1 MMKYHVLLFSTALLV
16 GSVFTSCNKESG
28 TAESVMKNVKFGS
41 DAAQAMDVYLPAG
54 RTSTNT
60 KVIVFIHG
68 GSWSGGDKADFDV
81 NINAI
86 RPQLTDYAIFNINYR
101 LANIQNQHPAQME
114 DVQSALDFISAKAA
128 EYKVNANKIALVGAS
143 AGAHLA
149 LLHAYKNSRNG
160 SIKAVV
166 DLFGPT
172 NLTTLYT
179 NHPVPAV
186 SQPVLVNFL
195 GTTPSANPSKYAD
208 ASPVNF
214 VSAQSP
220 PTLIL
225 HGDADFIV
233 PISQSSTLRV
243 ALLGV
248 GAKVEMHSYINE
260 GHGWFGN
267 TLTDTYNRT
276 IAFVKANVQ

>member
-1 MMKYHVLLFSTALLV
+1 MMKYRVLLFSTALLV

-128 EYKVNANKIALVGAS
+128 EYKVNANKIALIGAS

-179 NHPVPAV
+179 NPAA

>member
-1 MMKYHVLLFSTALLV
+1 MMKYRVLLFSTALLV

-128 EYKVNANKIALVGAS
+128 EYKVNANKIALIGAS

>member
-1 MMKYHVLLFSTALLV
+1 MMKYRVLLFSTALLV

-41 DAAQAMDVYLPAG
+41 DAAQAMDIYLPAG

-179 NHPVPAV
+179 NHPVPAA

-248 GAKVEMHSYINE
+248 GAKVEMHSYIGE

>member
-128 EYKVNANKIALVGAS
+128 EYKVNANKIALIGAS